1 MKLLTV
7 VINTMELYMQFQRP
21 MWQVLTGRK
30 DGRVSLASDI
40 PGNLP
45 PPTADFTSL
54 QQLFA
59 SKGLDVMDLV
69 ALSGKKKNVF
79 FCKIMVLISLYN
91 FLYY

>member
-1 MKLLTV
+1 
-7 VINTMELYMQFQRP
+7 MQFQRP

-40 PGNLP
+40 PGNLS

-69 ALSGKKKNVF
+69 ALSGKKKKCI

>member
-7 VINTMELYMQFQRP
+7 VINIMELYMQFQRP

-69 ALSGKKKNVF
+69 ALSGKKK
-79 FCKIMVLISLYN
+79 MY
-91 FLYY
+91 FL